1 MRRTIVLGLVLAG
14 GLSLTGCARKPAR
27 RARRAGESHGDRCA
41 VGHGHC
47 HRPTDRRAAGR
58 PRQRPDGRAAGH
70 QDRDHN
76 GRAAI
81 IDEDVEPPSTRA
93 AAPPSSTNVA
103 SPSTT
108 SSDDQIRTD
117 AANAFEVVN
126 TYWEN
131 LFATWKDPQGRPVYW
146 QRPAL
151 YRVDGFYDSSLGED
165 FFCAGDQLGPQNA
178 SFCGSTATG
187 TGTVEWDMDLFRE
200 QEGGHGNAPVYWTI
214 AHEVGHAAQ
223 ARFRHDNQGGA
234 APPMSDTVHTELQ
247 ADCLSG
253 ATLAKAEQ
261 DGYLTDTSG
270 TGVDEIIGFM
280 SGMESGGDHGSSAA
294 RKHAFLHGHDT
305 GDVESCLY
313 NLGVPPPGLFQ

>member
-14 GLSLTGCARKPAR
+14 GLSLAACAQSLDGTPVEAGKAPVTAAPSVTVTVTAPPSAAPPITETKTTTVAPPSSTR
-27 RARRAGESHGDRCA
+27 R
-41 VGHGHC
+41 
-47 HRPTDRRAAGR
+47 
-58 PRQRPDGRAAGH
+58 
-70 QDRDHN
+70 
-76 GRAAI
+76 
-81 IDEDVEPPSTRA
+81 VEPPSTRE
-93 AAPPSSTNVA
+93 APPSSTKVA
-103 SPSTT
+103 SPSQA
-108 SSDDQIRTD
+108 SSEHQIRTD

-151 YRVDGFYDSSLGED
+151 YRGDGFYDSDLGED
-165 FFCAGDQLGPQNA
+165 FLCAGDSLGPQNA
-178 SFCGSTATG
+178 SFCGSPATG
-187 TGTVEWDMDLFRE
+187 TGTVAWDMDLFRE
-200 QEGGHGNAPVYWTI
+200 QEEEHGNAPVYWTI

-223 ARFRHDNQGGA
+223 ARFQHDNQGGA
-234 APPMSDTVHTELQ
+234 APRMGDTVHTELQ

-261 DGYLTDTSG
+261 DGYLTDTYG
-270 TGVDEIIGFM
+270 TGVDEIIGFI

-313 NLGVPPPGLFQ
+313 NRGVPPPGLFE